1 MSSIM
6 RSESVCYADMEHE
19 VPVSTNNHWSC
30 TPLQRQES
38 TMYVP
43 NTNLTYGEACRGP
56 SAAGPSAAAPHRRL
70 KKISAPPMQYN
81 LGNATGQVVCKHID
95 ELTANANL
103 ESPEFVANL
112 KEVLLKR
119 HPDASIIF
127 GYIPAPPNG
136 IISKQVIGE
145 KGYFFKM
152 TTTVCGVYFI
162 WHDIVNNM
170 FLFWGSSKFKVVKA
184 MNSIRWRI
192 AKIIEQSN
200 QAEQIQR
207 DASSFPGGALAIAE
221 SARRCLDIKEECDD
235 DDDEMPALISQG
247 NTPDYET
254 HFD

>member
-1 MSSIM
+1 M
-6 RSESVCYADMEHE
+6 RSESVCYADNMEHE
-19 VPVSTNNHWSC
+19 VPVSTNNHWSS

-43 NTNLTYGEACRGP
+43 NTNVTYREA
-56 SAAGPSAAAPHRRL
+56 SAAAQSAAAQSAAANRRPT
-70 KKISAPPMQYN
+70 KISAPPMQYN

-119 HPDASIIF
+119 HPDPSIIF

-136 IISKQVIGE
+136 IITKQVIGE

-170 FLFWGSSKFKVVKA
+170 FLFWGPSKFKVVKA

-200 QAEQIQR
+200 QAVQAQR
-207 DASSFPGGALAIAE
+207 GAFPGGALANAE
-221 SARRCLDIKEECDD
+221 SARRCLHIKEECDD
-235 DDDEMPALISQG
+235 NDDEDEMPALISQG